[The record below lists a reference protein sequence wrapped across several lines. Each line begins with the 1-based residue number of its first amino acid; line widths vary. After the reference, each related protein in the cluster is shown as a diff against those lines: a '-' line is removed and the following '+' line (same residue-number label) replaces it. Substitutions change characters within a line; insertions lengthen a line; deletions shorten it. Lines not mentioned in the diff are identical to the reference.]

1 MIRKRRKAV
10 VFIVLVVSMVLF
22 AEPYQ
27 NKQKIYSLDSD
38 VYEAIAVLYLD
49 QGLALPSTTA
59 PYSQAELALMLEKLD
74 TTRFGKAAT
83 GTYEYV
89 CQQLGVQP
97 KIPAKGVAFSWDVG
111 ANFEAYYHTNTT
123 DFVGRDTWIRGF
135 IDQKPMLS
143 IGLETWPGRNFYGYS
158 EFTVANTNT
167 LHNGFGS
174 TNFATNLIMVA
185 PAIMTDLDFN
195 MPYRAFVAAGGDFW
209 SLQIGRDRMNWGAG
223 VTGNLML
230 GNNIKYH
237 NMVRFTT
244 FSSKFKY
251 TFVTSFFPHPQQYIS
266 DTSHSGATVGD
277 SQEEVLDGIYM
288 FMAHRLE
295 WRMFHDKVGLTLT
308 ESIMYQSE
316 ENLLDFRIL
325 NPAMIFHDYYI
336 RSNAN
341 SLLGLELDWT
351 ATKNLS
357 LYGQIVVDEFAL
369 PGEPVASDTQSGFPT
384 AFGYLAGVKYLK
396 PLSHDDLVVHA
407 SLEAAYTDPFLYL
420 RYGTKTGDGTIS
432 TNKYGLSYVVAIREF
447 TNQDGMQFHSSY
459 LGYA

>member
-1 MIRKRRKAV
+1 MFFRKGECVMIRKRRKAV

-223 VTGNLML
+223 VSGNLML
-230 GNNIKYH
+230 GDNIKYH
-237 NMVRFTT
+237 NMARFTT
-244 FSSKFKY
+244 FGTKFKY
-251 TFVTSFFPHPQQYIS
+251 TFVTSFFPHPASYWGNGTTGS
-266 DTSHSGATVGD
+266 CETGD
-277 SQEEVLDGIYM
+277 SQSNILNGLYM

-316 ENLLDFRIL
+316 ENFIDLRIL
-325 NPAMIFHDYYI
+325 NPAAIFHDYYI
-336 RSNAN
+336 RANAN
-341 SLLGLELDWT
+341 SLLGLEFDWT
-351 ATKNLS
+351 PVKNLS
-357 LYGQIVVDEFAL
+357 VYGQVVVDEFAL
-369 PGEPVASDTQSGFPT
+369 PGEPVSSDTVIGYPS
-384 AFGYLAGVKYLK
+384 ALGYLGGVKYVK
-396 PLSHDDLVVHA
+396 PLAKRNLVFKG

-420 RYGTKTGDGTIS
+420 RYGSSDDSRKKIEGDGVYSNNATTS
-432 TNKYGLSYVVAIREF
+432 L
-447 TNQDGMQFHSSY
+447 
-459 LGYA
+459 